1 MKKFLLLLLVICC
14 VAIALNA
21 QTAKRGMTVKE
32 GLAKAKALL
41 KELDKTER
49 ELYALVAEKKFAEIK
64 HKNSL
69 ELASDP
75 LWSEDAMV
83 PFYDCADAIQ
93 QLNHIAATYE
103 GSRAFTTSGGTKEML
118 DESKRDYGKSKTAC
132 EKATKKS
139 LKELEK
145 EILKEKKLL
154 GK

>member
-1 MKKFLLLLLVICC
+1 MKKFLVLLSVVCC

-21 QTAKRGMTVKE
+21 QTVKSGMTVKE

-41 KELDKTER
+41 KELDKTEK
-49 ELYALVAEKKFAEIK
+49 EIYALVAEKKFAEIR

-75 LWSEDAMV
+75 LWSEDAML

-93 QLNHIAATYE
+93 QLNHIAAVYE
-103 GSRAFTTSGGTKEML
+103 GTRAFSASGGTKEML

-139 LKELEK
+139 IKELEK
-145 EILKEKKLL
+145 DILKEKNLL
-154 GK
+154 GN